1 MKKPQRLKQSLY
13 VLHEAFESKRQK
25 GVLQAPKSFRS
36 WRIENTNL
44 KENYS
49 RFEWSFV
56 TLSDRAGRIIRGGK
70 NKKTKKQTEV
80 STQNWHSWVRG
91 WKLLANVSPPWHRGA
106 DPGSRYGAWRCE
118 RGDDREAAMGAG
130 EWRGCQVQWSAGS
143 GGEGGCHILLTWPRQ
158 MRQSAGPRPG
168 QVPQSLPRSRPQ
180 RLGPRLAPR
189 SAQTRPDGW
198 TAGRLDGRRLAGKV
212 WSLQLMKRVSSVF
225 TWDTRDA
232 VDDFAKLQRKPH
244 HTLQPRALKCSFSTI
259 FADLFPEDNFYWLLF
274 HLKCMHLSI
283 ILYSKHLLLPYS

>member
-1 MKKPQRLKQSLY
+1 MENRKYKLKRKLLTFW
-13 VLHEAFESKRQK
+13 VKLCH
-25 GVLQAPKSFRS
+25 
-36 WRIENTNL
+36 
-44 KENYS
+44 
-49 RFEWSFV
+49 FV
-56 TLSDRAGRIIRGGK
+56 RPGREDYQGGK

-143 GGEGGCHILLTWPRQ
+143 GGEGGCHILLTWPRR

-189 SAQTRPDGW
+189 SAQTRPDGR
-198 TAGRLDGRRLAGKV
+198 TAGRLDGQRLAGKV

-225 TWDTRDA
+225 TWDT
-232 VDDFAKLQRKPH
+232 KPH

-259 FADLFPEDNFYWLLF
+259 FTGLFPEEDFLLATF
-274 HLKCMHLSI
+274 SPQMHAFKYYFIFETSFVTL
-283 ILYSKHLLLPYS
+283 